1 VGLVVEPGAVRDLAP
16 VDRVGRVDRPHGGRE
31 AVRRASRFGVN
42 PTTSVKRC
50 ARYVRLTPAVALS
63 SPIARAADRME
74 VEHHRCRLEAPGEA
88 GCLVGGR
95 LSSLS
100 LRWED
105 GVMKEEVPAR
115 GLQLRSLV
123 TEDLTVEV
131 SLVEVAVPSPGPDEV
146 LVRVEAAPI
155 NPSDLAVLFAG
166 ADIAAAEV
174 SGTPDRPVV
183 TAPLSADAARAA
195 EARVGQSMPVGNEGA
210 GTVVAAGGSDAAQA
224 LLGSVVAVYG
234 GAMYAQYRC
243 VDAAACLALPAG
255 APAAAGAASFVN
267 PMTVLGMV
275 ETMRAEGHTAL
286 VHTAAASTLGQMLL
300 RYCREEGVPLVCI
313 VRSREHVELLRGA
326 GAEHV
331 CDSSAE
337 SFEEDLTRA
346 CAATDATLAFDAI
359 GGGRLAGRILACME
373 AAITAGAAFARYG
386 SATHKQAYLYGHLD
400 PGPTEIDRSFGMAW
414 GVGGWVLPNFL
425 ARAEPEQVARMRS
438 RVADGLSTTFAT
450 RFTAEVTLA
459 GAFELDAIRVY
470 GRPATGTKYLITP

>member
-1 VGLVVEPGAVRDLAP
+1 
-16 VDRVGRVDRPHGGRE
+16 
-31 AVRRASRFGVN
+31 
-42 PTTSVKRC
+42 
-50 ARYVRLTPAVALS
+50 
-63 SPIARAADRME
+63 ME

-105 GVMKEEVPAR
+105 GAMKEEIPAR

-146 LVRVEAAPI
+146 LVRVEAAAI

-414 GVGGWVLPNFL
+414 GVGGWVLRNFL

>member
-1 VGLVVEPGAVRDLAP
+1 
-16 VDRVGRVDRPHGGRE
+16 
-31 AVRRASRFGVN
+31 
-42 PTTSVKRC
+42 
-50 ARYVRLTPAVALS
+50 
-63 SPIARAADRME
+63 ME

-105 GVMKEEVPAR
+105 GAMKEEIPAR

-459 GAFELDAIRVY
+459 GALELDAIRVY

>member
-1 VGLVVEPGAVRDLAP
+1 
-16 VDRVGRVDRPHGGRE
+16 
-31 AVRRASRFGVN
+31 
-42 PTTSVKRC
+42 
-50 ARYVRLTPAVALS
+50 
-63 SPIARAADRME
+63 
-74 VEHHRCRLEAPGEA
+74 
-88 GCLVGGR
+88 
-95 LSSLS
+95 
-100 LRWED
+100 
-105 GVMKEEVPAR
+105 MKPEGIPAR

-123 TEDLTVEV
+123 TEHQTVEV
-131 SLVEVAVPSPGPDEV
+131 SLVEADVPSPGPNEV

-155 NPSDLAVLFAG
+155 NPSDLGVLFAG
-166 ADIAAAEV
+166 ADIAAVEV

-183 TAPLSADAARAA
+183 TAPLSEGAARAA
-195 EARVGQSMPVGNEGA
+195 EARVGESLPVGNEGA
-210 GTVVAAGGSDAAQA
+210 GTVVAAGGAEAAQA
-224 LLGSVVAVYG
+224 LLGGRVALYG

-243 VDAAACLALPAG
+243 VNADACLALPPG
-255 APAAAGAASFVN
+255 ASAAAGAASFVN

-313 VRSREHVELLRGA
+313 VRSPEHVELLRGA

-337 SFEEDLTRA
+337 SFEEDLKRA
-346 CAATDATLAFDAI
+346 CAATGATLAFDAI

-373 AAITAGAAFARYG
+373 AAIAAGSAFARYG

-400 PGPTEIDRSFGMAW
+400 RGPTEIDRSFGMAW

-425 ARAEPEQVARMRS
+425 ARAQPDQVARIRS
-438 RVADGLSTTFAT
+438 RVAEGLSTTFAT

-459 GAFELDAIRVY
+459 GALTRDAISVY
-470 GRPATGTKYLITP
+470 GRPATGIKYLITP